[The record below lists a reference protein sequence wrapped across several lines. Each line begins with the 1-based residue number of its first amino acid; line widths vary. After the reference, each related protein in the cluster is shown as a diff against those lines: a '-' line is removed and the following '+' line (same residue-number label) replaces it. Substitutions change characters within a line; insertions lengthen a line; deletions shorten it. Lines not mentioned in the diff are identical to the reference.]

1 MISQLLT
8 LEGRPQVASSCLGPR
23 DRPWNSWRECRGRHS
38 WSSTNVKKQLKTKQ
52 KQKHLVYYLHLFA
65 IIYCYCRMD
74 ASYRDHDVHT
84 KLILQEAQWL
94 ASSNRAAQLKLQLRC
109 CFAAHRSPNGLR
121 HAILYEPGAD
131 LDDAKSPR
139 RLRKKCVITSV
150 FGISRGSKTWRMK
163 KTHFSQTATQDN
175 GLVGL
180 VWAKSGLVQLNANHK
195 TQSQETN
202 EIRLSLSF
210 LKVLLRNINNM
221 M

>member
-1 MISQLLT
+1 MAGLSCNLLLPTSTLYSHDLSTLT

-74 ASYRDHDVHT
+74 ASHRDHDVHT
-84 KLILQEAQWL
+84 KVILQEAQWL

-139 RLRKKCVITSV
+139 RLRRITCHNIHFWQYQGLENLKLSV
-150 FGISRGSKTWRMK
+150 HEKPTCF
-163 KTHFSQTATQDN
+163 
-175 GLVGL
+175 
-180 VWAKSGLVQLNANHK
+180 LNSNK
-195 TQSQETN
+195 
-202 EIRLSLSF
+202 R
-210 LKVLLRNINNM
+210 
-221 M
+221 